1 MEFSGLS
8 MNDLL
13 KNLNPAQLEAVT
25 WPKDKPLLIVAGAG
39 SGKTRILT
47 HRIAWLIG
55 QGVPAYSILG
65 VTFTNKAA
73 KEMQS
78 RIERLVS
85 QRVWISTFHSTCLKI
100 LRMDGAAIGI
110 DPLFTILDEQDQL
123 SNIKECLAAL
133 QMNEK
138 QVHPKAVRE
147 RIQRAKDYVIG
158 PAQYRADAQEY
169 FEEQVAKVYALYEQ
183 RLEKQKALDFG
194 DLIMRTVLLFQQ
206 APQVLEAWRSRFRT
220 VLIDEYQD
228 TNHAQYKLIHL
239 IASATNQITAVG
251 DPDQSIY
258 SWRGADIQNIL
269 RFEHDYPGAGH
280 IRMEQNYRSSPV
292 ILDSAN
298 TLIRNNVNR
307 KPKELWTE
315 RKDNDPIEVYQ
326 ASDEMDE
333 AQFVAGRVLGYRR
346 EGIELAHQVIFYR
359 THAQSR
365 AIEDVLMKM
374 NIPYK
379 IVGGVRFYDRK
390 EIKDIVAYLKVI
402 ANAADE
408 TSLKRII
415 NVPARGISK
424 KTVEEI
430 EELARISNVTWD
442 AALRRVNSIPDLM
455 PKAKKSVTS
464 LVYWLDSMRSKH
476 QLITLRALVEKM
488 LQDTGYLSALEA
500 EKTSESLAR
509 IENIEEF
516 FSVIDHFEESYL
528 ASGGAS
534 ELDKNMPMNNPAE
547 QKELLPPPSKL
558 HAFLE
563 QISLVTDLDKWEA
576 GTNALTMMTLHT
588 AKGLEFPVVY
598 MVGLEEGIFPH
609 NNSMGADTEELEEER
624 RLCYVG
630 MTRAEKKLHMSFANC
645 RRLFGSIQHNL
656 PSRFLT
662 EVPTEHIHSV
672 SGIRQ
677 TYGSKSSS
685 FRDELVAEDIFDD
698 LQIPDFDS

>member
-1 MEFSGLS
+1 MS
-8 MNDLL
+8 DLL
-13 KNLNPAQLEAVT
+13 KNLNPAQFEAVT

-298 TLIRNNVNR
+298 ALIRNNVNR

-534 ELDKNMPMNNPAE
+534 ELDKNMPMNNPAD

-662 EVPTEHIHSV
+662 EIPTEHVHSA

>member
-1 MEFSGLS
+1 MEFRGLS

-455 PKAKKSVTS
+455 PKAKKAVTS
-464 LVYWLDSMRSKH
+464 LVYWLDGMRSKH

-488 LQDTGYLSALEA
+488 LQDTGYLAALEA

-534 ELDKNMPMNNPAE
+534 ELDKNMPMDPAV
-547 QKELLPPPSKL
+547 QKDLLPPPSKL

-645 RRLFGSIQHNL
+645 RRLFGSVQHNL

-662 EVPTEHIHSV
+662 EVPTEHIHSA

-677 TYGSKSSS
+677 TYGSKS
-685 FRDELVAEDIFDD
+685 FRDELVVEDTFDD
-698 LQIPDFDS
+698 IDIPDFDSNF

>member
-1 MEFSGLS
+1 MS
-8 MNDLL
+8 DLL
-13 KNLNPAQLEAVT
+13 KGLNPAQREAVT
-25 WPKDKPLLIVAGAG
+25 WPADKPLLIIAGAG

-55 QGVPAYSILG
+55 QGVPAWTILG

-73 KEMQS
+73 KEMHHL
-78 RIERLVS
+78 IEHLIS

-100 LRMDGAAIGI
+100 LRANGAAIGI
-110 DPLFTILDEQDQL
+110 DPLFSILDDQDQI
-123 SNIKECLAAL
+123 SNIKECLFDL

-138 QVHPKAVRE
+138 QIHPKAVRE

-169 FEEQVAKVYALYEQ
+169 FEEQVAKVYTLYEQ
-183 RLEKQKALDFG
+183 RLAKQKALDFG
-194 DLIMRTVLLFQQ
+194 DLSMKSVLLFQQ
-206 APQVLEAWRSRFRT
+206 DPQILEQWRARFRT

-228 TNHAQYKLIHL
+228 TNQAQYKLIHL
-239 IASATNQITAVG
+239 LASATNQITAVG

-258 SWRGADIQNIL
+258 SWRGADIKNIM

-280 IRMEQNYRSSPV
+280 IRLEQNYRSSPI
-292 ILDSAN
+292 ILESAN
-298 TLIRNNVNR
+298 ELIRHNVNR
-307 KPKELWTE
+307 KPKDLWTE
-315 RKDNDPIEVYQ
+315 RQDRELIDVYQ

-333 AQFVAGRVLGYRR
+333 AQFVAGRVLGYQR
-346 EGIELAHQVIFYR
+346 EGKELAHQVIFYR

-390 EIKDIVAYLKVI
+390 EIKDVVAYLKVI

-408 TSLKRII
+408 TSMKRII

-424 KTVEEI
+424 KTVDAI
-430 EELARISNVTWD
+430 DDLAKLTNTTWD
-442 AALRRVNSIPDLM
+442 AALRKVNTIPELM
-455 PKAKKSVTS
+455 PKAKKAVAV
-464 LVYWLDSMRSKH
+464 LVVWLDSMRAKH
-476 QLITLRALVEKM
+476 ELISLRELVEKV
-488 LQDTGYLSALEA
+488 LQDTGYVAALEA
-500 EKTSESLAR
+500 EKTSEALAR

-516 FSVIDHFEESYL
+516 FSVIDHFEENYSQL
-528 ASGGAS
+528 V
-534 ELDKNMPMNNPAE
+534 EKNAAE
-547 QKELLPPPSKL
+547 NAEMKMDLLPPASKL

-563 QISLVTDLDKWEA
+563 QILLVTDLDKWDS

-609 NNSMGADTEELEEER
+609 TNSMSSDSEELEEER

-630 MTRAEKKLHMSFANC
+630 MTRAQNKLHMSFANC
-645 RRLFGSIQHNL
+645 RRLFGSVQHNL

-662 EVPTEHIHSV
+662 EIPAENMRSATGTCSF
-672 SGIRQ
+672 STAK
-677 TYGSKSSS
+677 TY
-685 FRDELVAEDIFDD
+685 RDEMVVEDVFDD
-698 LQIPDFDS
+698 IDIPDFDT

>member
-1 MEFSGLS
+1 MSEI
-8 MNDLL
+8 DLL
-13 KNLNPAQLEAVT
+13 KGLNPAQREAVT
-25 WPKDKPLLIVAGAG
+25 WPADKPLLIIAGAG

-55 QGVPAYSILG
+55 KGIPAFSILG

-73 KEMQS
+73 KEMQH

-85 QRVWISTFHSTCLKI
+85 QRVWISTFHSTCLRI
-100 LRMDGAAIGI
+100 LRQDGAAIGI
-110 DPLFTILDEQDQL
+110 DPLFSILDEQDQL
-123 SNIKECLAAL
+123 SNIKECLYDL

-138 QVHPKAVRE
+138 QTHPKAVRE
-147 RIQRAKDYVIG
+147 RIQRAKDYIIG

-169 FEEQVAKVYALYEQ
+169 FEEQVAKVYTLYEQ
-183 RLEKQKALDFG
+183 RLAKQKALDFG
-194 DLIMRTVLLFQQ
+194 DLIMKTVLLFQQ
-206 APQVLEAWRSRFRT
+206 APQVLESWRARFRT
-220 VLIDEYQD
+220 ILIDEYQD
-228 TNHAQYKLIHL
+228 TNQAQYKLIHL
-239 IASATNQITAVG
+239 LASATNQITAVG

-258 SWRGADIQNIL
+258 SWRGADIKNIL

-280 IRMEQNYRSSPV
+280 IRLEQNYRSSPI
-292 ILDSAN
+292 ILESAN
-298 TLIRNNVNR
+298 ELIRHNVNR
-307 KPKELWTE
+307 KPKDLWTE
-315 RKDNDPIEVYQ
+315 RQDRDLIDVYQ

-333 AQFVAGRVLGYRR
+333 AQFIAGRVKGYQR
-346 EGIELAHQVIFYR
+346 EGTELAHQVIFYR

-390 EIKDIVAYLKVI
+390 EIKDVVAYLKVI

-408 TSLKRII
+408 TSMKRVI

-424 KTVEEI
+424 KTVDSI
-430 EELARISNVTWD
+430 DDLAKLSNMSWD
-442 AALRRVNSIPDLM
+442 AALRKVNSLPDVT
-455 PKAKKSVTS
+455 PKAKKAVTV
-464 LVYWLDSMRSKH
+464 LVAWLDSMRAKH
-476 QLITLRALVEKM
+476 ELIPLRELVEKV

-516 FSVIDHFEESYL
+516 FSVIDHFEENYFQQ
-528 ASGGAS
+528 A
-534 ELDKNMPMNNPAE
+534 EKNVAESTEMKMN
-547 QKELLPPPSKL
+547 LLPPSSKL

-563 QISLVTDLDKWEA
+563 QILLVTDLDKWES

-609 NNSMGADTEELEEER
+609 TNSMSSDSQELEEER

-630 MTRAEKKLHMSFANC
+630 MTRAQNKLHMSFANC
-645 RRLFGSIQHNL
+645 RRLFGSVQHNL

-662 EVPTEHIHSV
+662 EIPTENMRSAV
-672 SGIRQ
+672 GSRQSSGP
-677 TYGSKSSS
+677 KS
-685 FRDELVAEDIFDD
+685 FRDELVVEDTFDD
-698 LQIPDFDS
+698 LDIPDFDTNP

>member
-1 MEFSGLS
+1 

-158 PAQYRADAQEY
+158 PVQYRADAQEY

-298 TLIRNNVNR
+298 ALIRNNVNR

-333 AQFVAGRVLGYRR
+333 AQFVAGRVLAYRR

-442 AALRRVNSIPDLM
+442 AALRRVDSIPDLM
-455 PKAKKSVTS
+455 PKAKKAVTS
-464 LVYWLDSMRSKH
+464 LVYWFDGMRSKH

-488 LQDTGYLSALEA
+488 LQDTGYLAALEA

-516 FSVIDHFEESYL
+516 FSVIDHFEESFL
-528 ASGGAS
+528 VASQPSTEYRVPSADDEVAGRGTRY
-534 ELDKNMPMNNPAE
+534 D
-547 QKELLPPPSKL
+547 LPGTASKL

-662 EVPTEHIHSV
+662 EVPTEHIHSA

-698 LQIPDFDS
+698 LQIPDFDN

>member
-1 MEFSGLS
+1 

-13 KNLNPAQLEAVT
+13 KGLNAAQLEAVT
-25 WPKDKPLLIVAGAG
+25 WPADKPLLIIAGAG

-73 KEMQS
+73 KEMQH

-85 QRVWISTFHSTCLKI
+85 QRVWISTFHSTCLRI
-100 LRMDGAAIGI
+100 LRQDGAAIGI
-110 DPLFTILDEQDQL
+110 EPLFSILDEQDQL
-123 SNIKECLAAL
+123 SNIKECLFDL

-138 QVHPKAVRE
+138 QVHPKAVKE
-147 RIQRAKDYVIG
+147 RIQRAKDYIIG

-183 RLEKQKALDFG
+183 RLAKQKALDFG
-194 DLIMRTVLLFQQ
+194 DLIMKTVLLFQQ
-206 APQVLEAWRSRFRT
+206 APQVLESWRSRFRT

-228 TNHAQYKLIHL
+228 TNQAQYKLIHL
-239 IASATNQITAVG
+239 LASATNQITAVG

-258 SWRGADIQNIL
+258 SWRGADIKNIM

-280 IRMEQNYRSSPV
+280 IRLEQNYRSSPI
-292 ILDSAN
+292 ILESAN
-298 TLIRNNVNR
+298 ELIRHNVNR
-307 KPKELWTE
+307 KPKDLWTE
-315 RKDNDPIEVYQ
+315 RQDRELIEVYQ

-333 AQFVAGRVLGYRR
+333 AQFVAGRVQGYRR
-346 EGIELAHQVIFYR
+346 EGTELANQVIFYR

-390 EIKDIVAYLKVI
+390 EIKDVVAYLKVI

-408 TSLKRII
+408 TSMKRII
-415 NVPARGISK
+415 NVPTRGISK
-424 KTVEEI
+424 KTVDMI
-430 EELARISNVTWD
+430 DDMGKLTNSNWD
-442 AALRRVNSIPDLM
+442 AALRKVNTIPDLM
-455 PKAKKSVTS
+455 PKAKKAVAV
-464 LVYWLDSMRSKH
+464 LVAWFDSMRAKH
-476 QLITLRALVEKM
+476 ELISLRELVEKV
-488 LQDTGYLSALEA
+488 LQDTGYLAALEA

-516 FSVIDHFEESYL
+516 FSVIDHFEENYL
-528 ASGGAS
+528 Q
-534 ELDKNMPMNNPAE
+534 
-547 QKELLPPPSKL
+547 QKEKNAIESAEMKMDLLPPSSKL

-563 QISLVTDLDKWEA
+563 QILLVTDLDKWDS

-609 NNSMGADTEELEEER
+609 NNSMSSDSQELEEER

-630 MTRAEKKLHMSFANC
+630 MTRAQNKLHMSFANC

-662 EVPTEHIHSV
+662 EIPIENIRSA
-672 SGIRQ
+672 SGSRQ
-677 TYGSKSSS
+677 FSAPKS
-685 FRDELVAEDIFDD
+685 FRDELVVEDTFDD
-698 LQIPDFDS
+698 IVIPDFDT

>member
-1 MEFSGLS
+1 MSQI
-8 MNDLL
+8 DLL
-13 KNLNPAQLEAVT
+13 KGLNPAQREAVT
-25 WPKDKPLLIVAGAG
+25 WPADKPLLIIAGAG

-55 QGVPAYSILG
+55 QGVPAFSILG

-73 KEMQS
+73 KEMQH

-100 LRMDGAAIGI
+100 LRSDGAAIGI
-110 DPLFTILDEQDQL
+110 DPLFSILDEQDQL
-123 SNIKECLAAL
+123 SNIKECLFDL

-147 RIQRAKDYVIG
+147 RIQRAKDYIIG
-158 PAQYRADAQEY
+158 PAQYRADANEY

-183 RLEKQKALDFG
+183 RLAKQRALDFG
-194 DLIMRTVLLFQQ
+194 DLIMKTVLLFQQ
-206 APQVLEAWRSRFRT
+206 APQVLESWRGRFRT
-220 VLIDEYQD
+220 ILIDEYQD
-228 TNHAQYKLIHL
+228 TNQAQYKLIHL
-239 IASATNQITAVG
+239 LASATNQITAVG

-258 SWRGADIQNIL
+258 SWRGADIQNIM
-269 RFEHDYPGAGH
+269 RFEHDYPGSGH
-280 IRMEQNYRSSPV
+280 IRLEQNYRSSPI
-292 ILDSAN
+292 ILESAN
-298 TLIRNNVNR
+298 ALIRHNVNR

-315 RKDNDPIEVYQ
+315 RSDRELIEVYQ

-333 AQFVAGRVLGYRR
+333 AQYVAGRVQGYRR
-346 EGIELAHQVIFYR
+346 DGVELAHQVIFYR

-365 AIEDVLMKM
+365 ALEDVLMKM

-390 EIKDIVAYLKVI
+390 EIKDVVAYLKVI

-424 KTVEEI
+424 KTVDAI
-430 EELARISNVTWD
+430 DDLAKLSNVSWD
-442 AALRRVNSIPDLM
+442 AALRKVNAIPDLM
-455 PKAKKSVTS
+455 PKAKKAVSV
-464 LVYWLDSMRSKH
+464 LVAWLDSMRSKYE
-476 QLITLRALVEKM
+476 LISLRELVEKV
-488 LQDTGYLSALEA
+488 LQDTGYLTALEA

-516 FSVIDHFEESYL
+516 FSVIDHFEENYSQL
-528 ASGGAS
+528 M
-534 ELDKNMPMNNPAE
+534 EKNAAE
-547 QKELLPPPSKL
+547 SAEMKMDLLPPSSKL

-563 QISLVTDLDKWEA
+563 QILLVTDLDKWDS

-609 NNSMGADTEELEEER
+609 NNSMGADTQELEEER

-630 MTRAEKKLHMSFANC
+630 MTRAQNKLHLAFANC

-662 EVPTEHIHSV
+662 EIPTENIRSA
-672 SGIRQ
+672 SGLRQ
-677 TYGSKSSS
+677 FSAQKS
-685 FRDELVAEDIFDD
+685 FRDELVVEDAFDD
-698 LQIPDFDS
+698 LDIPDFDANF